1 MCASPREPEKT
12 FYFTILT
19 VASIILLLTNW
30 ILAIIEYPSLPSV
43 IPSHFNSFGA
53 VDGYSNKVTVFLL
66 PSIASFTLLILLL
79 VGPAKSRFGNFSST
93 NFSVQL
99 NPMTEA
105 RLLKVIGF
113 LTALLFLLIEVFL
126 LYAAKT
132 GHTPQHFYLVFIL
145 SGIMV
150 VYPFVEMIVDRKM
163 KK

>member
-1 MCASPREPEKT
+1 MGSLFCILTTMCASSREPEKPY
-12 FYFTILT
+12 YFTILT

-43 IPSHFNSFGA
+43 IPSHFNSIGT

-79 VGPAKSRFGNFSST
+79 VGVR
-93 NFSVQL
+93 L
-99 NPMTEA
+99 NPMREA
-105 RLLKVIGF
+105 RILKVIGF

-150 VYPFVEMIVDRKM
+150 VYPFIEMTADRK
-163 KK
+163 KKK